1 MNRYYSSEISD
12 TYDEY
17 PEVTQNDIN
26 RAVFRIG
33 LKPASSP
40 KQQITILLDTVLVE
54 YFKAKA
60 GDDYQ
65 KLINDTLRQAIEYQD
80 MENMLRRVIREEL
93 HHGIL

>member
-12 TYDEY
+12 AYDEY

-26 RAVFRIG
+26 RALFRTG

-80 MENMLRRVIREEL
+80 MENMLRRLIREEL
-93 HHGIL
+93 RHGIL